1 MSDLRVVRK
10 IGSLAVAAGIT
21 WLTASCGGNGAAN
34 NDQGVSVTFLGLFNS
49 NRLTINNGV
58 GGGGGGGNQTPGN
71 QGCGQLPVGFSGG
84 YIRLGEAEPEPGGSA
99 SSTNLSGTDP
109 AGGFVSVVG
118 VQNNLYGQAFRAER
132 LLIDFYI
139 PGASIQPPSTNVPV
153 FLIAG
158 PAESAAQ
165 VSNNGGGGAA
175 GGAAGGAGNG
185 NGGANPGLR
194 RPLFTSLPPSFSN
207 LCNRALAQVTVIP
220 PAIRE
225 WLNFNRDVLPEPPFK
240 MEVTLRLNGL
250 SSSGNRYDTNDGTF
264 DFDILPESFIEPTT
278 GDGTET
284 PIATPDTGTPDS
296 GTSTG
301 DEGEFGDLEE
311 MF

>member
-1 MSDLRVVRK
+1 MSDSRAIRK
-10 IGSLAVAAGIT
+10 ISGLAVAVGIT

-34 NDQGVSVTFLGLFNS
+34 NDQGMSVTFLGLFNS
-49 NRLTINNGV
+49 NRLEVNNAGG

-71 QGCGQLPVGFSGG
+71 QGCGQLPAGFSGG
-84 YIRLGEAEPEPGGSA
+84 YIRLGEAEPEPGGTA

-109 AGGFVSVVG
+109 AGGYVSVVG

-132 LLIDFYI
+132 LLVDFYI

-165 VSNNGGGGAA
+165 VNNNGGGGAA
-175 GGAAGGAGNG
+175 GGTGNG
-185 NGGANPGLR
+185 NGAANPGLR

-207 LCNRALAQVTVIP
+207 LCNRSLAQVTIIP

-240 MEVTLRLNGL
+240 MEVTIRLNGL

-278 GDGTET
+278 GDGSET
-284 PIATPDTGTPDS
+284 PAATPTSATPDS
-296 GTSTG
+296 GTGTG
-301 DEGEFGDLEE
+301 DGSEFGDLEKI
-311 MF
+311 F